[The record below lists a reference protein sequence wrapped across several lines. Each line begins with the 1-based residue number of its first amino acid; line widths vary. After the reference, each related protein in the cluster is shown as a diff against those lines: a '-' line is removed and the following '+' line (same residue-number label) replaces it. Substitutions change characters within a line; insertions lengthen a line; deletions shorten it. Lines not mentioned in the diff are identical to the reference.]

1 MSDPKISE
9 LKPPPLAADLVDA
22 LDADRL
28 DYAAD
33 ALAKASRFAAGASFA
48 AEAGDIAE
56 LAIRSRQAFIALKE
70 ACSRSRRTR
79 PAGGGRYDRDLR
91 PLWPHQERALL
102 ELRASLGRGNAGGRC
117 CRRRPASARR

>member
-9 LKPPPLAADLVDA
+9 LTPPPLAADLVAA

-33 ALAKASRFAAGASFA
+33 TLAKAARFAAGASFS

-56 LAIRSRQAFIALKE
+56 LVIRSRQAIIALRE
-70 ACSRSRRTR
+70 ACLVLGELGSEE
-79 PAGGGRYDRDLR
+79 
-91 PLWPHQERALL
+91 PL
-102 ELRASLGRGNAGGRC
+102 
-117 CRRRPASARR
+117 